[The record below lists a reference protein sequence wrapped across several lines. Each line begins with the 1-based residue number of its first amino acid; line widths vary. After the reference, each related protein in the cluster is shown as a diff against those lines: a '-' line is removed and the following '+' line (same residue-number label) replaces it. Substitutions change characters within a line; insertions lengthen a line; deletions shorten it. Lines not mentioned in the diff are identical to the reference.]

1 VNFTVEG
8 ICDQSV
14 SVMNEVARIAA
25 SCRDVEP
32 VTGTHRVDFS
42 FARPGETNLFL
53 ASHALEAVGFLFI
66 FSPNQAEAEICG
78 AVAPTYRRRGVFSRL
93 VAEATAEL
101 CRRGTPELLW
111 VVERGSASGTA
122 FVASVNSVYEITE
135 FEMRFGG
142 ALQAARMV
150 VPEDRPAGWEFRPAG
165 RADMEDLLA
174 ISAATFG
181 DTAEEARS
189 FLEHT
194 LGVAHRE
201 LYVGE
206 QDGRTAAM
214 VSIGYFLDEAVIN
227 GLAVYP
233 DWQGRGIG
241 GRMLRCAV
249 ARALT
254 HSAREISLEVAA
266 NNERALE
273 LYRRNGFEVTTAFSY
288 FRMALG

>member
-8 ICDQSV
+8 VRNQSV

-53 ASHALEAVGFLFI
+53 AFHAREAVGFLFI
-66 FSPNQAEAEICG
+66 FSPNPAEAEICG
-78 AVAPTYRRRGVFSRL
+78 AVAPPYRRRGVFSRL

-101 CRRGTPELLW
+101 RRRGTPELLW

-122 FVASVNSVYEITE
+122 FAASVNSVYEITE

-142 ALQAARMV
+142 ALEAARIAAPGDV
-150 VPEDRPAGWEFRPAG
+150 QAGWEFRHAG
-165 RADMEDLLA
+165 TADMEDLLV

-181 DTAEEARS
+181 DTQEEARS

-194 LGVAHRE
+194 LGAAHRE

-206 QDGRTAAM
+206 QDGRAVAM
-214 VSIGYFLDEAVIN
+214 VSIGYFDGEAVIN
-227 GLAVYP
+227 GLAVSP

-249 ARALT
+249 ARALRR
-254 HSAREISLEVAA
+254 SAREISLEVAA
-266 NNERALE
+266 DNERALQ

-288 FRMALG
+288 FRMAPG